1 RFVLVVVRNT
11 WGEAMGLAMEG
22 RSEFG
27 MDDPRRRAGTLA
39 QARAIALLERKQA
52 EAARR
57 TRRSR
62 TLGPYDDTAPRRTV
76 PPAARRARTSA
87 PTGRPRT
94 APPEASAV
102 RPRRPRVT
110 TPGESRAR
118 ATL

>member
-1 RFVLVVVRNT
+1 MAWHGHANEPSDNAAYQRQNTPPGRVEQGCASWRRWRAPSQKRLVLVVVRNT

-57 TRRSR
+57 
-62 TLGPYDDTAPRRTV
+62 
-76 PPAARRARTSA
+76 
-87 PTGRPRT
+87 
-94 APPEASAV
+94 
-102 RPRRPRVT
+102 
-110 TPGESRAR
+110 
-118 ATL
+118 